1 MHFSK
6 EDMQMANNH
15 MKRCS
20 TLLIIRK
27 MQTKT
32 IMRYHFIPT
41 IMAKIKKM
49 DKANVDEKVEKL
61 EPSLLVGV

>member
-1 MHFSK
+1 MASK
-6 EDMQMANNH
+6 H
-15 MKRCS
+15 MKGCS
-20 TLLIIRK
+20 PSLAIME